1 MERISK
7 ALEKSNLVEGLI
19 SDTVQARSPARQPA
33 SVERIE
39 YTQTRSQS
47 VSRERLRQ
55 HNVIAGFDPCPFVD
69 AYKVLRTKVL
79 LEMREHDWN
88 VLAVTGAGPETGT
101 TLTAVN
107 LAVSL
112 AWEINQ
118 TVLLVDA
125 NLRSPGVSQL
135 LGLEAQHGL
144 ADYLLENTPVDRL
157 LVHPKGIERFVI
169 LPAGRPLPSSSEM
182 LSSPRMADLVTDLK
196 HRYPSRLVLFD
207 LPHMATSDTLAFA
220 PYVDAALLVVE
231 AGKTTED
238 QLKEAIAHLDDTPL
252 LGTVL
257 NKVESELPN

>member
-7 ALEKSNLVEGLI
+7 ALEKSNLSETIIGESAPGRGPVRRAAPE
-19 SDTVQARSPARQPA
+19 
-33 SVERIE
+33 ERIE
-39 YTQTRSQS
+39 YTQTRSES
-47 VSRERLRQ
+47 ISRERLR
-55 HNVIAGFDPCPFVD
+55 HRNVIAGFDPCPFVD

-79 LEMREHDWN
+79 LQMREHDWN

-107 LAVSL
+107 LAISL

-135 LGLEAQHGL
+135 LGVEAQYGL

-157 LVHPKGIERFVI
+157 LVHPKGIDRFVI
-169 LPAGRPLPSSSEM
+169 LPGGRPLPHSSEM
-182 LSSPRMADLVTDLK
+182 LSSPRMADLVADLK

-207 LPHMATSDTLAFA
+207 LPHIATSDTLAFA
-220 PYVDAALLVVE
+220 PYVDAALLVLE
-231 AGKTTED
+231 AGRTTEE
-238 QLKEAIAHLDDTPL
+238 QLQQAISHLGDTPL